1 MVYRHCSLFLLF
13 LLPICCAAQD
23 TVRQL
28 KAVDVRDRKSGDF
41 RSMNQVEGMKLTAGK
56 KTELIN
62 VEQLT
67 VNKSTN
73 NARQVYAKVAGL
85 NIFENDGS
93 GLQLSIGGR
102 GLDPNRT
109 SNFNVRQNGYDIS
122 ADALGYPES
131 YYTPPT
137 EALKKIE
144 VIKGAASLQ
153 YGTQFGGLL
162 NFEMKQPD
170 DWTKPM
176 VVESKQT
183 IGSWGYF
190 GSYNSIGGTK
200 GKLSYFAYLQYKR
213 GDGWRPNS
221 GFEAV
226 NAYADMHY
234 HINEK
239 HMLGLELTHL
249 NYLSQQPGGL
259 TDQMFAQDPRQS
271 NRQRNWFKVD
281 WNLADL
287 EWDFHISDRTRWQ
300 TRASGLLASRDAL
313 GYRPNRPNQPD
324 QGGQRDLLN
333 GVFKN
338 GTLES
343 RLIHRYN
350 FGEQQNVLLT
360 GIRAYYGHSTAKQ
373 GYVDN
378 GSGPNFTFSPE
389 AADIMSDYVFP
400 NLNLAAFAE
409 HIIRFS
415 SRFNITPGVRAEY
428 IRTQTDGYYHLRETS
443 LSGTTIYDTIIKEK
457 RELPRSF
464 VLAGIGSGYK
474 LDENTEFY
482 GNISQNYR
490 SVTFSDIRTMN
501 PSFEINP
508 DIKDEKGWS
517 ADLGARGNVNG
528 VLRYD
533 ANVFFLYYGNRIGE
547 YFYKNANLQ
556 AIRRRDNVG
565 VANIYG
571 LESYIELNT
580 LKLFG
585 GYSGE
590 KWKLNIYSNLALT
603 KGKYTKSPYS
613 NVVGKSIEYVPFI
626 NLKTGVQSM
635 YKNLKLTIQFS
646 ALSYQFA
653 DATNEKNSP
662 YNTNVATSA
671 STSGVNGLIPAYQ
684 VADISAAYT
693 WRRFTIEGTVNNV
706 LNAAYFTR
714 RATGYPGPGII
725 PGDGRGF
732 FLTLGIK
739 I

>member
-1 MVYRHCSLFLLF
+1 MVYRYCWSFLLF
-13 LLPICCAAQD
+13 LLPICCSAQD

-28 KAVDVRDRKSGDF
+28 KAVDVRDRKGGDF

-170 DWTKPM
+170 DWAKPM
-176 VVESKQT
+176 VIESKQT
-183 IGSWGYF
+183 VGSWGYF

-226 NAYADMHY
+226 NAYADLHY

-259 TDQMFAQDPRQS
+259 SDQMFAKDPRQS
-271 NRQRNWFKVD
+271 NRERNWFKVD

-287 EWDFHISDRTRWQ
+287 EWDFHITERTRWQ
-300 TRASGLLASRDAL
+300 TRATGLYASRDAL

-324 QGGQRDLLN
+324 YGGQRDLLN
-333 GVFKN
+333 GVFRN
-338 GTLES
+338 GTVES

-350 FGEQQNVLLT
+350 FGQQQNVLLT
-360 GIRAYYGHSTAKQ
+360 GIRTYYGHSTAKQ

-389 AADIMSDYVFP
+389 SSDLLSDYVFP
-400 NLNLAAFAE
+400 NINYSAFAE
-409 HIIRFS
+409 HIFRFS
-415 SRFNITPGVRAEY
+415 SRFNVTPGIRAEY
-428 IRTQTDGYYHLRETS
+428 IRTQANGYYTARETD
-443 LSGTTIYDTIIKEK
+443 LANNIIFDTLISEK
-457 RELPRSF
+457 RTLPRSF
-464 VLAGIGSGYK
+464 VLAGLGSSYK
-474 LDENTEFY
+474 LSENTEFY

-501 PSFEINP
+501 PSFEVSP
-508 DIKDEKGWS
+508 GIKDEKGWS
-517 ADLGARGNVNG
+517 ADIGARGNVNS

-533 ANVFFLYYGNRIGE
+533 ANVFFLHYGNRIGE
-547 YFYKNANLQ
+547 YYYTRTNYQ
-556 AIRRRDNVG
+556 VIRRRDNVG
-565 VANIYG
+565 AADIYG
-571 LESYIELNT
+571 LESYLELNT
-580 LKLFG
+580 LKLIC
-585 GYSGE
+585 GYTGD

-603 KGKYTKSPYS
+603 HGEYTQSPIPNIKGKQ
-613 NVVGKSIEYVPFI
+613 VEYVPFM
-626 NLKTGVQSM
+626 NLKTGIQGA
-635 YKNLKLTIQFS
+635 YKNFRLTIQAS
-646 ALSYQFA
+646 ALSEQYA
-653 DATNEKNSP
+653 DATNTKDP
-662 YNTNVATSA
+662 GYSA
-671 STSGVNGLIPAYQ
+671 VNGPIPAYQ
-684 VADISAAYT
+684 VADISTAYT
-693 WRRFTIEGTVNNV
+693 WRRFTIEGSVNNV

-732 FLTLGIK
+732 FLTLGAK

>member
-1 MVYRHCSLFLLF
+1 MVYRYCLSFLLF
-13 LLPICCAAQD
+13 LLPVCCSAQD

-28 KAVDVRDRKSGDF
+28 KAVDVRDRKGGDF
-41 RSMNQVEGMKLTAGK
+41 RSMNQVEGMKLTSGK

-170 DWTKPM
+170 DLKKSLEI
-176 VVESKQT
+176 ESKQT
-183 IGSWGYF
+183 VGSWGYF

-200 GKLSYFAYLQYKR
+200 GKLNYFAYLQYKR

-226 NAYADMHY
+226 NAYADLHY
-234 HINEK
+234 HFNDK

-259 TDQMFAQDPRQS
+259 NDQMFAKDPRQS
-271 NRQRNWFKVD
+271 NRERNWFKVD

-287 EWDFHISDRTRWQ
+287 EWDFHITERTRWQ
-300 TRASGLLASRDAL
+300 TRATGLYASRDAL

-324 QGGQRDLLN
+324 YGGQRDLLN
-333 GVFKN
+333 GVFRN
-338 GTLES
+338 GTMES

-389 AADIMSDYVFP
+389 SSDLLSDYVFP
-400 NLNLAAFAE
+400 NINYSAFAE
-409 HIIRFS
+409 HIFRFS
-415 SRFNITPGVRAEY
+415 SRFNVTPGIRAEY
-428 IRTQTDGYYHLRETS
+428 IRTQANGYYTARETD
-443 LSGTTIYDTIIKEK
+443 LANNIIFDTLISE
-457 RELPRSF
+457 RRTLPRSF
-464 VLAGIGSGYK
+464 VLAGLGSSYK
-474 LDENTEFY
+474 LSENTEFY

-501 PSFEINP
+501 PSFEVSP
-508 DIKDEKGWS
+508 GIKDEKGWS
-517 ADLGARGNVNG
+517 ADIGARGNVNS

-533 ANVFFLYYGNRIGE
+533 ANVFFLHYGNRIGE
-547 YFYKNANLQ
+547 YYYTRTNYQ
-556 AIRRRDNVG
+556 VIRRRDNVG
-565 VANIYG
+565 AADIYG
-571 LESYIELNT
+571 LESYLELNT
-580 LKLFG
+580 LKLIC
-585 GYSGE
+585 GYTGD

-603 KGKYTKSPYS
+603 HGEYTQSPIPNIKGKH
-613 NVVGKSIEYVPFI
+613 VEYVPFM
-626 NLKTGVQSM
+626 NLKTGIQGA
-635 YKNLKLTIQFS
+635 YKNFRLTIQAS
-646 ALSYQFA
+646 ALSEQYA
-653 DATNEKNSP
+653 DATNTKDP
-662 YNTNVATSA
+662 GYSA
-671 STSGVNGLIPAYQ
+671 VNGPIPAYH

-693 WRRFTIEGTVNNV
+693 WRRYTIEGSVNNV

-732 FLTLGIK
+732 FLTLGVK